1 MQEKEGSGGNSQVR
15 RLSRSDII
23 CLTPVRAKNIP
34 LFRLDIGTKLSKHRQ
49 ALTCHAQKCRC
60 PGTFTVENLEGNSED
75 LKSGLWGP
83 QEYLNTAT
91 HHVDPAC

>member
-1 MQEKEGSGGNSQVR
+1 M
-15 RLSRSDII
+15 
-23 CLTPVRAKNIP
+23 
-34 LFRLDIGTKLSKHRQ
+34 
-49 ALTCHAQKCRC
+49 
-60 PGTFTVENLEGNSED
+60 ENLEGNSED